1 MKVILQQEVPKIGA
15 LGEVV
20 EVSDGY
26 ARNYLIPRGMA
37 VLAHPRN
44 VGQLRHAQEVAQ
56 AKKDRFVSEAQASA
70 SKLDGVAVTIRRQAD
85 EEGEKLFG
93 SVTNRDIAEALAA
106 EGIEVDRRAIELNE
120 PIKSLGA
127 HTVTIGLFADIS
139 AEVKVYVVKE

>member
-37 VLAHPRN
+37 VLAHSRN
-44 VGQLRHAQEVAQ
+44 VGQLRHAQGVAQ
-56 AKKDRFVSEAQASA
+56 AKKDKFLSEAEASA
-70 SKLDGVAVTIRRQAD
+70 AKLEGVAVTIRRQAD

-93 SVTNRDIAEALAA
+93 SVTNRDIAEALGA
-106 EGIEVDRRAIELNE
+106 EGIEVDRRAIELND

-127 HTVTIGLFADIS
+127 HTVAIRLFADIS

>member
-37 VLAHPRN
+37 VLAHSRN
-44 VGQLRHAQEVAQ
+44 VGQLRHAQGVAQ
-56 AKKDRFVSEAQASA
+56 AKKDRFLSEAQASA
-70 SKLDGVAVTIRRQAD
+70 AKLEGVAVTIRRQAD

-106 EGIEVDRRAIELNE
+106 EGIEVDRRAIELSE

-127 HTVTIGLFADIS
+127 HTVSIGLFADVS

>member
-37 VLAHPRN
+37 VMAHSRN
-44 VGQLRHAQEVAQ
+44 VGQLRHTQGVAQ
-56 AKKDRFVSEAQASA
+56 AKKDRFQAEAEASA
-70 SKLDGVAVTIRRQAD
+70 AKLDGVAVTIRRQAD

-127 HTVTIGLFADIS
+127 HTVPIRLFADVR